1 MINLSLKDSNQSNLV
16 NGTAVQISD
25 GHLIITTGTFEKQI
39 RLSKVTISS
48 ANYWID
54 SVGKNILV
62 ECFLN
67 GEFIAMYSVSLGIDF
82 DNLFPNAV
90 SNWGAYFFKL
100 HYQF

>member
-25 GHLIITTGTFEKQI
+25 GNLVIASVNCEKHI
-39 RLSKVTISS
+39 RLPKINFSS
-48 ANYWID
+48 ANYWVD
-54 SVGKNILV
+54 SAGKIVLI

-67 GEFIAMYSVSLGIDF
+67 GEFVAMYSISLGIDF